1 MPLFFT
7 AADLARAAARGGDA
21 PWPGYDEAFLLQ
33 PPPAAMHLPDGSL
46 RHQVLRHDG
55 AGLSRTATAD
65 AKFAS
70 WAVSGCCVAFAL
82 GRGERFAEAARGWI
96 AALVALPI
104 WDVPRQGPP
113 DRAEIDLNYGN
124 AAYACAFFLDLC
136 GGWCEPAFRAA
147 LVAKMV
153 AQVELG
159 DARFARRPVG
169 EHAYTQNH
177 FYIPFTGHLAMCLA
191 LRPYWPGAE
200 ERIARARDF
209 IPPLFAGLGRDGWYY
224 EGVNYCH
231 YAVVWLVRLAELAE
245 RHLALAVADAPCL
258 RHLHRFLHWC
268 MFPAGRH
275 FFHLGDNSSKN
286 WGFSTWAEADRA
298 DALNWNDAWICNNA
312 LILLWIGRRSGD
324 PACRQ
329 VAEDALRRGL
339 HPAEGFWWALWD
351 DAPAGAVPAE
361 ASHHFAD
368 AGVWAADRGDGAGN
382 VLRVIARCGPPMGH
396 GLELDQAGRPRHRF
410 NAGHVHPDA
419 GSVCAAWNH
428 LPVVLGP
435 GYLGRKAGT
444 ALNTIL
450 VDGLGQEDDRLYHA
464 FPADRIDYR
473 RLRRLAVRE
482 HAEGAE
488 LDFAA
493 AYRPEQGVALAR
505 RRISFA
511 GGRGFA
517 LADEVRLDAP
527 GRIEARLRIAEAPE
541 RCGERAWAWRVEGR
555 LMRCEVAD
563 ASCPLELWAAPGD
576 VTTINDD
583 GSPGPLEAGLTCQRG
598 YQLIIRTQAKET
610 GACWTIRFLIP

>member
-7 AADLARAAARGGDA
+7 AEDLARAAARSA

-33 PPPAAMHLPDGSL
+33 PAPAAMRLPDGRL
-46 RHQVLRHDG
+46 QHAVLRHDG
-55 AGLSRTATAD
+55 VGLSRTATD
-65 AKFAS
+65 DGKFAS
-70 WAVSGCCVAFAL
+70 WVVSGCCVAHAL
-82 GRGERFAEAARGWI
+82 GRGPRFAEAARGWI
-96 AALVALPI
+96 AALVGLPI

-113 DRAEIDLNYGN
+113 TRPEIDLNYGN

-136 GGWCEPAFRAA
+136 GGGCEPAFRDA
-147 LVAKMV
+147 LVAKMI

-159 DARFARRPVG
+159 DGRFARRPV
-169 EHAYTQNH
+169 EDHAFTQNH

-191 LRPYWPGAE
+191 LRPYWPGAK

-209 IPPLFAGLGRDGWYY
+209 IIPLFAGIGRDGWYY

-231 YAVVWLVRLAELAE
+231 YAVIWLVRLAELAE
-245 RHLALAVADAPCL
+245 RHLGLAVADAPCL
-258 RHLHRFLHWC
+258 RHLHRFLRWS

-275 FFHLGDNSSKN
+275 FFNVGDNSSKN
-286 WGFSTWAEADRA
+286 WSFATWAEADRA
-298 DALNWNDAWICNNA
+298 DALNWNDTWISNCA
-312 LILLWIGRRSGD
+312 QILLWIGRRTGD

-351 DAPAGAVPAE
+351 DAPAGPVVAE

-382 VLRVIARCGPPMGH
+382 VLRLLARCGPPMGH
-396 GLELDQAGRPRHRF
+396 GLELDAAGRPRHRF

-419 GSVCAAWNH
+419 GTVCAAWNH

-450 VDGLGQEDDRLYHA
+450 IDGLGQEDDRLYHA
-464 FPADRIDYR
+464 FLPDQVDYP
-473 RLRRLAVRE
+473 RLRRLALRPD
-482 HAEGAE
+482 AEGAE

-493 AYRPEQGVALAR
+493 AYRPAQGVEQAAR
-505 RRISFA
+505 RVAFL

-517 LADEVRLDAP
+517 VADTVRLRSPA
-527 GRIEARLRIAEAPE
+527 RIEARFRIAEAPR
-541 RCGERAWAWRVEGR
+541 RCGERGWSWRVEGQE
-555 LMRCEVAD
+555 MRCELGD
-563 ASCPLELWAAPGD
+563 ASCPVELWAAPGD

-583 GSPGPLEAGLTCQRG
+583 GSPGPLEAGRTCQRG
-598 YQLIIRTQAKET
+598 WQLIIRTQAKET